1 MAARLATGLAGRTY
15 HTSFNTMA
23 YSYEVSTSFY
33 TIMQED
39 ARALSDRRL
48 YETILQKSMTP
59 SADKVPLS
67 G

>member
-1 MAARLATGLAGRTY
+1 
-15 HTSFNTMA
+15 MA